1 MKKERQPNFLTTN
14 ERTNS
19 VDYLLR
25 SYEFIVQ
32 TKTNVHAWKWA
43 IIALHGALYGF
54 AICAC
59 RGSNNEFVAPARRTK
74 EGKDLKN
81 PRLIG
86 IDDALE
92 ACQNPTKMGMFDRSN
107 HLQLSDQQKNS
118 IRRLISAFRNNFEH
132 YIPRTWLIDLAGM
145 ANIFVDVLDVIYFL
159 ALKTNNF
166 RLTSTQKR
174 KVRSAIFQS
183 KKLLKQSKY
192 FIENASIKRLN

>member
-19 VDYLLR
+19 VDYIIR

-59 RGSNNEFVAPARRTK
+59 RGSNNEFVAPTLRTP
-74 EGKDLKN
+74 EGKYLKN
-81 PRLIG
+81 PRLIS
-86 IDDALE
+86 IRKALE
-92 ACQNPTKMGMFDRSN
+92 ACQNPKKMGMYTFSK
-107 HLQLSDQQKNS
+107 HLELSEQQNNS
-118 IRRLISAFRNNFEH
+118 IKWVTSAFRNNFEH
-132 YIPRTWLIDLAGM
+132 YIPRTWLINLAGM
-145 ANIFVDVLDVIYFL
+145 ANIFVDVLDVVYFL
-159 ALKTNNF
+159 ALKTRNF
-166 RLTSTQKR
+166 RLTSTQTR

-183 KKLLKQSKY
+183 KKLLKASKFY
-192 FIENASIKRLN
+192 IPEVEIKKIV